1 METRNNFLIKCHIKK
16 KLLTFLSAYKGYQ
29 KPEFRSSLFLLEQ
42 ALITFIF
49 NCCPT
54 SSRLR
59 NRNFAIA
66 TNVTIFLAV
75 SMVT

>member
-1 METRNNFLIKCHIKK
+1 METRNNLLIKCHIKK
-16 KLLTFLSAYKGYQ
+16 TLLRYLSANKGYQ
-29 KPEFRSSLFLLEQ
+29 KPAFWASLFLLQQ
-42 ALITFIF
+42 ALFTFIF
-49 NCCPT
+49 NCCSA

-66 TNVTIFLAV
+66 TSVAIFLAV